1 MKISVS
7 LVLMAVWM
15 IALTVLVGKLL
26 YDQQRAVT
34 LTVATDKVATVGAEA
49 TTPELASLSA
59 QVDAL
64 ELEVTRM
71 SNLVIGGVGQ
81 GSPAPVN
88 VSQPTTAASP
98 PREFI
103 LPLGSG
109 STDNRDWTPITAA
122 SVEFNPAKYQ
132 PLRKIR
138 FEAAGSII
146 SGEVHVLLT
155 DITHN
160 VTYYNAELIFNSS
173 TPTWKRS
180 QPITLSSSPS
190 QLQVQIL
197 STNGEMA
204 VLNDSRLVVEVGN

>member
-1 MKISVS
+1 
-7 LVLMAVWM
+7 M

-26 YDQQRAVT
+26 YDQQRSAT
-34 LTVATDKVATVGAEA
+34 FNVATDKTTTIVSSETA

-71 SNLVIGGVGQ
+71 SNVVMGGVSQ
-81 GSPAPVN
+81 GSPAPVTA
-88 VSQPTTAASP
+88 PTVPSSTAVSP